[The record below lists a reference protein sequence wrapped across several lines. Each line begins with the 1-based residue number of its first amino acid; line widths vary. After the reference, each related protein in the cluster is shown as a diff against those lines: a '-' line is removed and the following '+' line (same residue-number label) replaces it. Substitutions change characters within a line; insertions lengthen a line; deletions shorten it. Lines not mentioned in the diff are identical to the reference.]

1 MPPRPRVP
9 RVTAPR
15 SRAGTIRRPRV
26 AGLTPAAGA
35 ESTAEND
42 VRPGENEPAGDES
55 SADATS
61 TGSGTPDSGTTGSST
76 EETAAGEPT
85 SEVDLTKAPA
95 APEQAG
101 AGTLADRLGLLDRTT
116 AMLAGALVLLLGL
129 AVFFGVAD
137 SRLRNS
143 PSAENTALVDVG
155 ATSEAAGQLSDAL
168 ETVYSY
174 DHTRLDENERT
185 AREVITPEFGA
196 QFDQLFAQV
205 RELAPQ
211 RQAVVTATVTVS
223 AIQSITDDRAV
234 LVAFMDQ
241 QALTGGAPG
250 AAPQQLAA
258 AGRLTVTG
266 ERVDGKWKIA
276 AVESR

>member
-26 AGLTPAAGA
+26 AGLTPAGSAEPTAG
-35 ESTAEND
+35 ND
-42 VRPGENEPAGDES
+42 VRPGENEPAGDEPTAEATTAES
-55 SADATS
+55 SAAEPAT
-61 TGSGTPDSGTTGSST
+61 G
-76 EETAAGEPT
+76 ETASG
-85 SEVDLTKAPA
+85 VDLEKAPA
-95 APEQAG
+95 AQEQS
-101 AGTLADRLGLLDRTT
+101 GTGTPTGRLGRLDRTT
-116 AMLAGALVLLLGL
+116 AMLAAALVVLLGL
-129 AVFFGVAD
+129 AVFFGAAD

-155 ATSEAAGQLSDAL
+155 ATAEAAGQLSDAL

-174 DHTRLDENERT
+174 DHTRLDENERA

-241 QALTGGAPG
+241 QAMTGGAPG

-266 ERVDGKWKIA
+266 ERVDGQWKIA